1 MFKQPTTHDAGGWF
15 AFGREHMGEDA
26 PSAVWA
32 DIQFAGVNVRAVLTQ
47 AEARHLAEG
56 LVAAANL
63 GQAMDEDE

>member
-1 MFKQPTTHDAGGWF
+1 MFKQPTILDANGWY
-15 AFGREHMGEDA
+15 AFGREDMGKDA

-32 DIQFAGVNVRAVLTQ
+32 DIRFAGVNVRAVLTQ
-47 AEARHLAEG
+47 TEARHLAEG